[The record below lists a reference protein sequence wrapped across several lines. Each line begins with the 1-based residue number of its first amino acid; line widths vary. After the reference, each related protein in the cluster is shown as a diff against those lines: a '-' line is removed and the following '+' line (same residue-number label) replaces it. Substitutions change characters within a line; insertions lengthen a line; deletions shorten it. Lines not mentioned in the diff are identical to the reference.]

1 VVSFIGWAF
10 ETGVCF
16 VQSGEFYDRGFLLLP
31 FCPVYGAPVCL
42 IYLLFGRPSDGF
54 FYRLIERK
62 KQKLGRQVC
71 VLDKILSIFAYF
83 LTAMAIATLGELIV
97 GIVLENNGVSLWSY
111 GGKFSYKGL
120 VCLPVSV
127 AWGGLISLFSQ
138 FALPKIENLVA
149 RIPKKF
155 GLYLSI
161 FLWVAIGIDFAL
173 NWLYVMKNGVHFDV
187 VEYFKR
193 W

>member
-1 VVSFIGWAF
+1 MKEKRENGKRNFQTLSIIFFVVSFIGWAF

-97 GIVLENNGVSLWSY
+97 GLILE
-111 GGKFSYKGL
+111 
-120 VCLPVSV
+120 V
-127 AWGGLISLFSQ
+127 AGILISK
-138 FALPKIENLVA
+138 A
-149 RIPKKF
+149 
-155 GLYLSI
+155 
-161 FLWVAIGIDFAL
+161 
-173 NWLYVMKNGVHFDV
+173 
-187 VEYFKR
+187 VER
-193 W
+193 RVR